1 MNRVIHHE
9 LKASDLP
16 AELRGDIDPDHLV
29 RVVVED
35 IGEWRARRAASVER
49 ILALTACAPEREVS
63 IAEAVERVRALRDEW
78 D

>member
-35 IGEWRARRAASVER
+35 IGEWRTRRAASVER
-49 ILALTACAPEREVS
+49 ILALAGTASEHNVS
-63 IAEAVERVRALRDEW
+63 IAEAVERIRAIRDEW